1 MMQRVVKRFW
11 GKVTSEEVLTGF
23 IVLLD
28 GMPVKTPANS
38 TLVVP
43 TQALVDRIA
52 AEWDAQED
60 QIDPLSMPY
69 TRMTNS
75 AIDKVKPQ
83 FFEIVNQL
91 AAYAET
97 DLLCYR
103 AESPRALVKRQAD
116 GWDPLLAWAAK
127 MFDAPLKVVTGVM
140 FVKQPSNSLAQ
151 LKQRITQL
159 SPFELAA
166 VHDLIALSGSLVA
179 SLAVI
184 YRKKAAD
191 DIWRLCRIDET
202 WQIEQWG
209 ADKQEEAISEC
220 KMADFLHAADYFSSL
235 KRL

>member
-1 MMQRVVKRFW
+1 MQ
-11 GKVTSEEVLTGF
+11 
-23 IVLLD
+23 
-28 GMPVKTPANS
+28 
-38 TLVVP
+38 
-43 TQALVDRIA
+43 
-52 AEWDAQED
+52 
-60 QIDPLSMPY
+60 PLH
-69 TRMTNS
+69 
-75 AIDKVKPQ
+75 AVEKLA
-83 FFEIVNQL
+83 VN
-91 AAYAET
+91 
-97 DLLCYR
+97 
-103 AESPRALVKRQAD
+103 VRQAD